1 MPFRTSIT
9 KSVNV
14 NLSEIS
20 SFHGSLAG
28 DRILSRLIVLVLVF
42 LCTSLILLSSLSLQL
57 RSLQSICSSSSLSN
71 LSFSLQQIL
80 RSLPC
85 HCSSVHNLLYI
96 LPESKRLVCF
106 NCRKFLTIISSKMTL
121 LHSL

>member
-28 DRILSRLIVLVLVF
+28 DRILSRFIVLVF
-42 LCTSLILLSSLSLQL
+42 LCASLILLSSLSLQL